1 MLFWIIAALLT
12 LAASL
17 AVIAPL
23 ASPGRRAVGERG
35 HDIEVYKDQ
44 LKEVERD
51 AARGL
56 IGAAE
61 AEEARAEIG
70 RRIHKIASRDEA
82 TKDAS
87 RKRSMVP
94 VVATAAVLAVP
105 LVSWGLYAVTGS
117 PALPAQPLSARLEA
131 DPAKSS
137 IDELVARAEGHLAAN
152 PQDGRGWDVLAP
164 VYLRTG
170 RFDDSIA
177 AYRNAMRLLGET
189 PARLG
194 GLGEAIASAAGGI
207 VTAEARAAFVRAAE
221 LDAKDP
227 KARYYLATAD
237 AQEGKLGEAAA
248 AWRNMLQDLP
258 AESPWRGAAQ
268 DAIAEAERRIAVA
281 QGGGQPGPTQ
291 DQIDAA
297 ATMSDTDRAAMINSM
312 VEGLD
317 AKLKDNPQDPE
328 GWMRLVRSYAALGR
342 TDEAKDALGRGI
354 QALNSSSE
362 DGKRLLSLAAS
373 LGLALGQ

>member
-17 AVIAPL
+17 AVIVPL
-23 ASPGRRAVGERG
+23 ASPRRRAVGERD

-44 LKEVERD
+44 LKELERD

-70 RRIHKIASRDEA
+70 RRILKIASRDDGTKEA
-82 TKDAS
+82 L
-87 RKRSMVP
+87 RKRSLVP
-94 VVATAAVLAVP
+94 VIATGAVLAVP
-105 LVSWGLYAVTGS
+105 LVSWGLYAAIGS
-117 PALPAQPLSARLEA
+117 PALPAQPLSARLGA

-137 IDELVARAEGHLAAN
+137 IEELVARAESHLASN
-152 PQDGRGWDVLAP
+152 PEDGRGWDVLAP

-170 RFDDSIA
+170 RFADSVA
-177 AYRNAMRLLGET
+177 AYRSSIRLEGET
-189 PARLG
+189 PARLS
-194 GLGEAIASAAGGI
+194 GLGEAIAGAAGGI
-207 VTAEARAAFVRAAE
+207 VTAEARAAFAKAAE
-221 LDAKDP
+221 LDTKDP
-227 KARYYLATAD
+227 KARFYLATAD
-237 AQEGKLGEAAA
+237 AQEGKLEDAAT
-248 AWRNMLQDLP
+248 AWRKMLQDLP
-258 AESPWRGAAQ
+258 AESPWRGAAR

-281 QGGGQPGPTQ
+281 RGEAQPGPTQ

-297 ATMSDTDRAAMINSM
+297 AAMSDTDRAAMINSM

-317 AKLKDNPQDPE
+317 AKLRQNPQDPE
-328 GWMRLVRSYAALGR
+328 GWIRLVRSYAALGR
-342 TDEAKDALGRGI
+342 TDEAKDALGRGL
-354 QALNSSSE
+354 QALDGSSE

-373 LGLALGQ
+373 LGLALAQ